1 MNTDRYTRG
10 VLTVIAAALL
20 YICAMLSGV
29 PAIAQSTSLVS
40 HLATTKP
47 QPVIVVGW
55 GNINGNGEILI
66 STVQDRTGMIH
77 SDANLPVKVM
87 GTEAPLGAARGGP
100 PPHPLPVGLTL
111 SPHGEPWEPIRT
123 KVDPA
128 PVQSRPG
135 PGRH

>member
-10 VLTVIAAALL
+10 VLTVIAGALL

-29 PAIAQSTSLVS
+29 PAIAQANSLVS
-40 HLATTKP
+40 HLATTRP

-55 GNINGNGEILI
+55 GSINGNGEIQI
-66 STVQDRTGMIH
+66 SSVRDARGMIR

-87 GTEAPLGAARGGP
+87 GTEAPLAVTLGVSP
-100 PPHPLPVGLTL
+100 QHPLPVGLTAIA
-111 SPHGEPWEPIRT
+111 PGEPWGLVHT
-123 KVDPA
+123 KVEPA

-135 PGRH
+135 PGR